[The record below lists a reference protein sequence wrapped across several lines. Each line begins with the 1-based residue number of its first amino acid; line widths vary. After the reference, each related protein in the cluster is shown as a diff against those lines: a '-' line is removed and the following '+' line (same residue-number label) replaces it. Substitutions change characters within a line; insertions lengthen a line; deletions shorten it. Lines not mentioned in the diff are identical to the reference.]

1 MNLRLGTLSQKIS
14 IRNQII
20 FLILLILILPFLFT
34 FYFLDKPLE
43 NAIKTKIGHSA
54 QEALTLAGRNIEF
67 TTEDMFTD
75 ANEITQNPS
84 VIQLLQDPKA
94 LTPYGKY
101 ELQHNELNKVSR
113 SKHTTYAA
121 IMDYNG
127 NMLTS
132 RYTEPQV
139 YDEIMR
145 SDWLARL
152 NESPNQLL
160 WVFRKTNYTFADK
173 RPTVSLAKMILDPQT
188 HRKLGVLL
196 FSKAEEDLYSYIT
209 GLEGEVYLTDSSG
222 TIISSANKDKL
233 GSALPVKYA
242 VMNSQET
249 SRGQSTVG
257 EGSDKKIVNTY
268 KISQTGWTIVQ
279 IVPYDTVF
287 KEIFDIRKANFMMS
301 GVIIVLFVLLTI
313 AIANGISRPLI
324 VMVKKMTG
332 MENNQFN
339 SPILISGPKEIS
351 VLQRTYNQMLGQ
363 VKDLLQRVKDE
374 YKQKEDMRFRALQ
387 AQINPHFILNT
398 LNNIK
403 WTAYMRGEREV
414 GQMLSS
420 LAGLMEGSI
429 VRGSVLNTLKD
440 EIDYIQ
446 NYIALMKL
454 KYNEKL
460 DIVFDV
466 PVELLQAE
474 TVKFMLQPIVEN
486 SIEHGVDQVQGKGI
500 IEVKAL
506 LAQSTLILTV
516 SDNGVGIDKERLEE
530 IQAWLSEST
539 GREETKRI
547 GVRNVHDRLKLQYG
561 ESFGLEIDSK
571 LGEGTTVTYRLP
583 FLKGRGEQSNVDQ
596 DHAGR

>member
-1 MNLRLGTLSQKIS
+1 
-14 IRNQII
+14 
-20 FLILLILILPFLFT
+20 
-34 FYFLDKPLE
+34 
-43 NAIKTKIGHSA
+43 
-54 QEALTLAGRNIEF
+54 
-67 TTEDMFTD
+67 
-75 ANEITQNPS
+75 
-84 VIQLLQDPKA
+84 
-94 LTPYGKY
+94 
-101 ELQHNELNKVSR
+101 
-113 SKHTTYAA
+113 
-121 IMDYNG
+121 MDYNG

-139 YDEIMR
+139 YEEVMR

-196 FSKAEEDLYSYIT
+196 YSKAEEDLYSYIT
-209 GLEGEVYLTDSSG
+209 GLEGEVYLTDASG

-233 GSALPVKYA
+233 GSALPSKYA

-287 KEIFDIRKANFMMS
+287 KEIFDIRKTNFMMS
-301 GVIIVLFVLLTI
+301 GVIIVLFVVLTV

-429 VRGSVLNTLKD
+429 VRG
-440 EIDYIQ
+440 
-446 NYIALMKL
+446 A
-454 KYNEKL
+454 
-460 DIVFDV
+460 F
-466 PVELLQAE
+466 
-474 TVKFMLQPIVEN
+474 
-486 SIEHGVDQVQGKGI
+486 
-500 IEVKAL
+500 
-506 LAQSTLILTV
+506 
-516 SDNGVGIDKERLEE
+516 
-530 IQAWLSEST
+530 
-539 GREETKRI
+539 
-547 GVRNVHDRLKLQYG
+547 
-561 ESFGLEIDSK
+561 
-571 LGEGTTVTYRLP
+571 
-583 FLKGRGEQSNVDQ
+583 
-596 DHAGR
+596 

>member
-43 NAIKTKIGHSA
+43 KAIKTKIGHSA

-67 TTEDMFTD
+67 TTEDMFTA

-94 LTPYGKY
+94 LTAYEKY

-113 SKHTTYAA
+113 SNHTTYVAV
-121 IMDYNG
+121 MDYSG
-127 NMLTS
+127 NMITS

-139 YDEIMR
+139 YNEIMH
-145 SDWLARL
+145 SDWLTRL

-160 WVFRKTNYTFADK
+160 WIFRKTNYTFADK
-173 RPTVSLAKMILDPQT
+173 RPTVSLAKMIVEPQT
-188 HRKLGVLL
+188 NRKLGVLL
-196 FSKAEEDLYSYIT
+196 YSKAEEDLYSYIT
-209 GLEGEVYLTDSSG
+209 GLEGEVFLTDSSG
-222 TIISSANKDKL
+222 TIISSADKDRL
-233 GSALPVKYA
+233 GSVLPPQYS
-242 VMNSQET
+242 VMDNEDN
-249 SRGQSTVG
+249 SRGQTTVG
-257 EGSDKKIVNTY
+257 EGSDKKIVNFY
-268 KISQTGWTIVQ
+268 KISQTGWSIVQ

-301 GVIIVLFVLLTI
+301 GIIIVLFVLMTV
-313 AIANGISRPLI
+313 AIANGISKPLI

-339 SPILISGPKEIS
+339 SPILINGPKEIS

-429 VRGSVLNTLKD
+429 VRGSTMNTLKD
-440 EIDYIQ
+440 EMDYIH

-466 PVELLQAE
+466 PEELLHAE
-474 TVKFMLQPIVEN
+474 TIKFMLQPIVEN
-486 SIEHGVDQVQGKGI
+486 CIEHGIDQLPGKGI
-500 IEVKAL
+500 IEVKGRL
-506 LAQSTLILTV
+506 IQSTLIITV
-516 SDNGVGIDKERLEE
+516 RDNGVGVDEERLAE
-530 IQAWLSEST
+530 IKNWLNKTTDGAEA
-539 GREETKRI
+539 KRI
-547 GVRNVHDRLKLQYG
+547 GVQNVHERLKLQYG
-561 ESFGLEIDSK
+561 EDFGLAIDGK
-571 LGEGTTVTYRLP
+571 PGEGTTVTYRLP
-583 FLKGRGEQSNVDQ
+583 FLQGKGEQFNAD
-596 DHAGR
+596 